1 MTQLEEQLKRI
12 NDKLQLLV
20 KQNQLLQKENE
31 KMGRELNDSREK
43 QDAHAKKLD
52 ECEQQISILKMAA
65 GQMEDADKKELEKRL
80 NQYIREIDRCIT
92 MLEE

>member
-20 KQNQLLQKENE
+20 KQNHLLQKENE

-43 QDAHAKKLD
+43 QEAQTRKID

-65 GQMEDADKKELEKRL
+65 GQMEDTDKKELEKRL